1 MAFFQNAITQ
11 LSVLGVPMYA
21 GITTTSIQSSPLSLV
36 ISVNAPTIIGKANVS
51 VDPSTIVISVNAVTV
66 ITGNTSLVDPLVLKI
81 STNTP
86 TIVGKANVSVNQ
98 RNLTIGLYAPQIFT
112 GRVVSVDP
120 LVIKISTNTP
130 TIVGKANVPVN
141 PSTIVISTNTP
152 TIVGKANVPVSEIT
166 IVINTNDPIIH
177 LGKNIFPDAFV
188 INISVN
194 PVTVVGKANVSVN
207 PITIVISTNNPTIVG
222 NANVPV
228 DQSIIVI
235 SINAPTIIGKANVLA
250 DPLVV
255 LISIKDPT
263 IEIRFPET
271 VIVTS
276 LNLYVSLIAPTFT
289 TEISEYDQYPACP
302 RDIFGD
308 WFQEDRQ
315 VYDREKEMLAMLHM
329 EAFNMFG
336 VPMFYYAAS
345 YNTSANKIF
354 GEDNN
359 RRFTQVFDIM
369 SFYHLPREDKLWSK
383 FGIEG
388 IDEITMYISK
398 EHFQYVTS
406 STGGYSYIPKTGDI
420 IKAKYNNYYYE
431 IVAIK
436 EEASQFLQS
445 KRYVWELIVRPFK
458 DAHIINMISG
468 DPIGTVTNKTT
479 DLFDRVQAINAK
491 MSGIAYQ
498 NKPCEK
504 PANDPFALWR

>member
-1 MAFFQNAITQ
+1 MAFFKNAITQ

-21 GITTTSIQSSPLSLV
+21 GISTASVLPSSLSLS
-36 ISVNAPTIIGKANVS
+36 ISVNAPTIIGKANIP
-51 VDPSTIVISVNAVTV
+51 VDPS
-66 ITGNTSLVDPLVLKI
+66 LLVLSI
-81 STNTP
+81 NDP
-86 TIVGKANVSVNQ
+86 TIIATNGTFVYPN
-98 RNLTIGLYAPQIFT
+98 
-112 GRVVSVDP
+112 P
-120 LVIKISTNTP
+120 LVIKIST
-130 TIVGKANVPVN
+130 
-141 PSTIVISTNTP
+141 
-152 TIVGKANVPVSEIT
+152 
-166 IVINTNDPIIH
+166 
-177 LGKNIFPDAFV
+177 
-188 INISVN
+188 
-194 PVTVVGKANVSVN
+194 
-207 PITIVISTNNPTIVG
+207 
-222 NANVPV
+222 
-228 DQSIIVI
+228 
-235 SINAPTIIGKANVLA
+235 NAPTIIGKANVPINELTLLINTN
-250 DPLVV
+250 DPIIRLGKNIFPDTFVLNISTNAPTVVGKANISVDPSLLVLSINDPTIIGKANV
-255 LISIKDPT
+255 PVNESVIIISINDPTIIAKANISVDPSLLVLSINDPT
-263 IEIRFPET
+263 IEIRFPQT

-276 LNLYVSLIAPTFT
+276 LILYVSLIAPTFV

-308 WFQEDRQ
+308 WFQEDKPI
-315 VYDREKEMLAMLHM
+315 YDSEKELFAMLHM
-329 EAFNMFG
+329 ESFNMFG
-336 VPMFYYAAS
+336 VPMYYYAAS

-359 RRFTQVFDIM
+359 RRFTQSFDIM
-369 SFYHLPREDKLWSK
+369 SYYRLPREDKLWSK

-504 PANDPFALWR
+504 PANDPFASWR